1 VYRGHSSIA
10 HTPDGDFI
18 TYAGVPNAWGF
29 LLFCAAWTILV
40 VILQTLARD
49 SFADRAWMSYFRVGA
64 EVLAVL
70 SWFAGWVA
78 VAVNTGTEA
87 CSEGYTSCGTLKA
100 ATVFGAAEWLL
111 FMVTTT
117 LAFSLFL
124 NSKRQQRTSTV

>member
-1 VYRGHSSIA
+1 
-10 HTPDGDFI
+10 
-18 TYAGVPNAWGF
+18 
-29 LLFCAAWTILV
+29 
-40 VILQTLARD
+40 
-49 SFADRAWMSYFRVGA
+49 MSYFRVGA